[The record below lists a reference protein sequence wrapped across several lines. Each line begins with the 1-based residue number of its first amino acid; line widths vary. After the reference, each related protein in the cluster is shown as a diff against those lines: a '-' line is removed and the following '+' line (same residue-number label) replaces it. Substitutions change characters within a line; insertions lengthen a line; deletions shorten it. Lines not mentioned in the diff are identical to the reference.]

1 MYKELTFLLCFLCLS
16 PYLSLPHQ
24 VPELTPPNNQTEPNN
39 LGDNVTYICTI
50 PMIPNLE
57 LLWEVDNRQITPD
70 IIEAF
75 EDRGIFIMSGSSD
88 NESTIIFT
96 QEVYNYTCDTVKLY
110 NYVHVRILIMRTSA
124 D

>member
-1 MYKELTFLLCFLCLS
+1 MT
-16 PYLSLPHQ
+16 
-24 VPELTPPNNQTEPNN
+24 
-39 LGDNVTYICTI
+39 
-50 PMIPNLE
+50 PNLE

-75 EDRGIFIMSGSSD
+75 EDRGIFVMSGSSD
-88 NESTIIFT
+88 RESTIIFT